1 MDISGTWCVMARD
14 GRSPILNGFLVR
26 LYGLL
31 HFVSGVIDVP
41 RAKNRK
47 EESAV
52 AW

>member
-1 MDISGTWCVMARD
+1 MARD

-31 HFVSGVIDVP
+31 HFVSGVIDV
-41 RAKNRK
+41 RRTENRK
-47 EESAV
+47 EEGSV